1 MSKIRLSGSNSGYV
15 EIAAAADAGN
25 LTFTMPTTGTAL
37 FGNGNN
43 VISGITTF
51 SAALDI
57 NSTVDVSGT
66 SVFNNDVTFDGA
78 TAGYDA
84 VWDRSDNA
92 LEFAANAKATFGAS
106 QDMQLYHDGNH
117 GYIADAGTGNLRLRS
132 GTLEI
137 QNLAGSKT
145 SAVFSSGGGQ
155 TLNFN
160 NNTKF
165 VTTNTGAI
173 VTGIITATEFVP
185 TSTQL
190 SHRNIII
197 NGDMNIAQ
205 RGTQSTSDG
214 IKTVDRFGI
223 GFATGAI
230 QQDQITL
237 TSSDT
242 PYAYGFRK
250 SYRLTNTTAS
260 TAASAARDIRY
271 QIEAQDIA
279 TSGWDSTS
287 TSSNITLSFWVKA
300 SVSQTY
306 YVFHYVPDSQK
317 NYNWNFTPTANT
329 WTKITKTI
337 PGASGVTFNNDNGP
351 GMSIQ
356 IVAYYGN
363 NFTASIDPAQNQ
375 WFAWSGTNRIPN
387 MTNTWGGTTNAT
399 FEVTGMQLEVGSVA
413 TPFEHRSF
421 GEELSRCERYFQCM
435 KGPSSV
441 AGGTGERCYGVAH
454 TYSTSRALWS
464 FQFKT
469 EMRSSP
475 TVSINSVT
483 NLQVLSASA
492 WNTCSAFVSTNNFHK
507 FGGRVDLNF
516 TGTPFT
522 ANGAGEVR
530 ILNDGVLGFDAEF

>member
-1 MSKIRLSGSNSGYV
+1 MSKIKLTGSNSGYV
-15 EIAAAADAGN
+15 EIDSAADAGN
-25 LTFTMPTTGTAL
+25 LTLTLPTSGVRLLSNTD
-37 FGNGNN
+37 N
-43 VISGITTF
+43 VFSGITTT
-51 SAALDI
+51 AELDI
-57 NSTVDVSGT
+57 NGKIDVSTDIVGGR
-66 SVFNNDVTFDGA
+66 NLKVTGITTLSDDLTLTGA
-78 TAGYDA
+78 SYN
-84 VWDRSDNA
+84 VLWDKSDNQ
-92 LEFAANAKATFGAS
+92 LEFGDNAKLSFGAS
-106 QDMQLYHDGNH
+106 SDLQIFHDGSNSL
-117 GYIADAGTGNLRLRS
+117 ITDSSSAMFVRS
-132 GTLEI
+132 NRVLL
-137 QNLAGSKT
+137 QNLAGNKGYGEFTNSGSVYFTYDNVKRIET
-145 SAVFSSGGGQ
+145 SGIG
-155 TLNFN
+155 
-160 NNTKF
+160 
-165 VTTNTGAI
+165 VT
-173 VTGIITATEFVP
+173 VTGICAATEFVP

-205 RGTQSTSDG
+205 RGAQSTSDG

-287 TSSNITLSFWVKA
+287 ASSNITLSFWVKA

-317 NYNWNFTPTANT
+317 NYNWNFTPSANT

-337 PGASGVTFNNDNGP
+337 PGASGVTFNNDTGP

-363 NFTASIDPAQNQ
+363 NFTASTDPAQNQ
-375 WFAWSGTNRIPN
+375 WFAWSGSNRIPN
-387 MTNTWGGTTNAT
+387 MTSTWAGTTNAT

-421 GEELSRCERYFQCM
+421 TEELVRCQRFYQV
-435 KGPSSV
+435 GSSIGAGYGSANGYARAGCTFATQMRTTPTFTATNTGSGSIIATGRSNTGFYV
-441 AGGTGERCYGVAH
+441 TYGSLGGT
-454 TYSTSRALWS
+454 
-464 FQFKT
+464 
-469 EMRSSP
+469 
-475 TVSINSVT
+475 
-483 NLQVLSASA
+483 SAGIFS
-492 WNTCSAFVSTNNFHK
+492 
-507 FGGRVDLNF
+507 
-516 TGTPFT
+516 FT
-522 ANGAGEVR
+522 A
-530 ILNDGVLGFDAEF
+530 DAEI

>member
-1 MSKIRLSGSNSGYV
+1 MSVQVKGSGTIGGLDEGLVVSGIVTSSTQINVGSNIKLGNAGVITATSFVGSG
-15 EIAAAADAGN
+15 AN
-25 LTFTMPTTGTAL
+25 LTSLPIGGSNAISLIDNVKARFGTGNDL
-37 FGNGNN
+37 EIFHNGNH
-43 VISGITTF
+43 
-51 SAALDI
+51 
-57 NSTVDVSGT
+57 
-66 SVFNNDVTFDGA
+66 SV
-78 TAGYDA
+78 
-84 VWDRSDNA
+84 
-92 LEFAANAKATFGAS
+92 
-106 QDMQLYHDGNH
+106 
-117 GYIADAGTGNLRLRS
+117 IADVGTGNLQLRAADFRVTDS
-132 GTLEI
+132 TNAEVMIRANTNG
-137 QNLAGSKT
+137 
-145 SAVFSSGGGQ
+145 AVE
-155 TLNFN
+155 LYHN
-160 NNTKF
+160 NVKKIE
-165 VTTNTGAI
+165 TTNAGAVI
-173 VTGIITATEFVP
+173 TGICTATEFVP

-205 RGTQSTSDG
+205 RGAQSTSDG

-287 TSSNITLSFWVKA
+287 ASSNITLSFWVKA

-317 NYNWNFTPTANT
+317 NYNWNFTPSANT

-337 PGASGVTFNNDNGP
+337 PGASGVTFNNDTGP

-363 NFTASIDPAQNQ
+363 NFTASTDPAQNQ
-375 WFAWSGTNRIPN
+375 WFAWSGSNRIPN
-387 MTNTWGGTTNAT
+387 MTSTWAGTTNAT

-421 GEELSRCERYFQCM
+421 TEELVRCQRFYQV
-435 KGPSSV
+435 GSSIGAGYGSANGYARAGCTFATQMRTTPTFTATNTGSGSIIATGRSNTGFYV
-441 AGGTGERCYGVAH
+441 TYGSLGGT
-454 TYSTSRALWS
+454 
-464 FQFKT
+464 
-469 EMRSSP
+469 
-475 TVSINSVT
+475 
-483 NLQVLSASA
+483 SAGIFS
-492 WNTCSAFVSTNNFHK
+492 
-507 FGGRVDLNF
+507 
-516 TGTPFT
+516 FT
-522 ANGAGEVR
+522 A
-530 ILNDGVLGFDAEF
+530 DAEF

>member
-1 MSKIRLSGSNSGYV
+1 MSKIKLTGSNSGYV
-15 EIAAAADAGN
+15 ELDSAADAGN
-25 LTFTMPTTGTAL
+25 LTLTLPTSGARLLSNTD
-37 FGNGNN
+37 N
-43 VISGITTF
+43 VFSGITTT
-51 SAALDI
+51 AELDI
-57 NSTVDVSGT
+57 NGKIDVSTDIVGGRNLKVT
-66 SVFNNDVTFDGA
+66 GITTLSDDVTFTG
-78 TAGYDA
+78 GSYN
-84 VWDRSDNA
+84 VLWDKSDNA
-92 LEFAANAKATFGAS
+92 LEFADNAKLAIGSGT
-106 QDMQLYHDGNH
+106 DLLIYHDGNNSLIRS
-117 GYIADAGTGNLRLRS
+117 GGTGQLQI
-132 GTLEI
+132 E
-137 QNLAGSKT
+137 
-145 SAVFSSGGGQ
+145 SS
-155 TLNFN
+155 
-160 NNTKF
+160 NNTSIVMGNAALSETIFKGS
-165 VTTNTGAI
+165 VNGAVELYHDNSKKIETTNTGAI
-173 VTGIITATEFVP
+173 VTGIITATEFIP
-185 TSTQL
+185 TLTQL

-205 RGTQSTSDG
+205 RGAQSTSDG

-287 TSSNITLSFWVKA
+287 ASSNITLSFWIKA

-317 NYNWNFTPTANT
+317 NYNWNFTPSANT

-363 NFTASIDPAQNQ
+363 NFTASTDPAQNQ
-375 WFAWSGTNRIPN
+375 WFTWAGTNRIPN
-387 MTNTWGGTTNAT
+387 MTSTWAGTTNAT

-413 TPFEHRSF
+413 TPFEHRSSA
-421 GEELSRCERYFQCM
+421 EELTRCMRYYEGIKM
-435 KGPSSV
+435 
-441 AGGTGERCYGVAH
+441 GTGTALFRTWTNTAGSPTNVSNAQYDFKVEKRATPTWSLEGNGTWYPSGTSGMSA
-454 TYSTSRALWS
+454 YPSTSTCLFQRNDTTHQFLTDGSGDLCGS
-464 FQFKT
+464 F
-469 EMRSSP
+469 S
-475 TVSINSVT
+475 
-483 NLQVLSASA
+483 
-492 WNTCSAFVSTNNFHK
+492 
-507 FGGRVDLNF
+507 
-516 TGTPFT
+516 
-522 ANGAGEVR
+522 
-530 ILNDGVLGFDAEF
+530 AEF

>member
-1 MSKIRLSGSNSGYV
+1 MSKIKLTGSNSGYV
-15 EIAAAADAGN
+15 EIDSAADAGN
-25 LTFTMPTTGTAL
+25 LTLSLPTSGTRL
-37 FGNGNN
+37 LSNTDN
-43 VISGITTF
+43 VFSGITTTGQ
-51 SAALDI
+51 LDI
-57 NSTVDVSGT
+57 NGSIDVSST
-66 SVFNNDVTFDGA
+66 SVFNDDLTLTGA
-78 TAGYDA
+78 SYN
-84 VWDRSDNA
+84 VLWDKSDNQ
-92 LEFAANAKATFGAS
+92 LEFGDNAKLSFGDSSDLQIYHSGNNAFLTNS
-106 QDMQLYHDGNH
+106 TGFFKIANTTGGLYLDGNNVHIRSGDGGETQAIFNDNGAVELYHDNVKKFE
-117 GYIADAGTGNLRLRS
+117 S
-132 GTLEI
+132 
-137 QNLAGSKT
+137 T
-145 SAVFSSGGGQ
+145 S
-155 TLNFN
+155 
-160 NNTKF
+160 
-165 VTTNTGAI
+165 TGAV
-173 VTGIITATEFVP
+173 VTGICTATEFVP

-205 RGTQSTSDG
+205 RGAQSTSDG

-260 TAASAARDIRY
+260 TAASVARDIRY

-287 TSSNITLSFWVKA
+287 ASSNITLSFWVKA

-317 NYNWNFTPTANT
+317 NYNWNFTPSANT

-337 PGASGVTFNNDNGP
+337 PGASGVTFNNDTGP

-375 WFAWSGTNRIPN
+375 WFTWSGSNRIPN
-387 MTNTWGGTTNAT
+387 MTSTWAGTTNAT

-421 GEELSRCERYFQCM
+421 TEELVRCQRFYQV
-435 KGPSSV
+435 GSSIGAGYGSANGYARAGSTFATQMRTTPTFTATNTGSGSIIATGRSNTGFYV
-441 AGGTGERCYGVAH
+441 TYGSLGGT
-454 TYSTSRALWS
+454 
-464 FQFKT
+464 
-469 EMRSSP
+469 
-475 TVSINSVT
+475 
-483 NLQVLSASA
+483 SAGI
-492 WNTCSAFVSTNNFHK
+492 F
-507 FGGRVDLNF
+507 NF
-516 TGTPFT
+516 T
-522 ANGAGEVR
+522 A
-530 ILNDGVLGFDAEF
+530 DAEF